1 MKDLQDI
8 RVDIDRID
16 RQIVDLY
23 EERMELTTQVADYKI
38 STGKQVLDAER
49 EISKLNSVAEMAH
62 SDFTSH
68 GARELFEHI
77 MAMSRKKQY
86 QLLTE
91 YGKYAPTG
99 FAEIKE
105 LDFSHAAAACIETSE
120 AAARQYFSGCGFISF
135 SSVDGASGSYENARS
150 GVRNRTVGETQVNV
164 MNQANHAD
172 VTGLNLSETCGL
184 LLCDSWREACE
195 TLKREEVNYLF
206 LPVQD
211 PESGYV
217 SANYNLVAKY
227 GFYILEEYRTSP
239 EPKDRYILIS
249 RDKLAL
255 SGADKISIC
264 FEAPDA
270 CGSLYHLM
278 SHLTY
283 NNLNMNRIE
292 SIVISRD
299 PLDYRFFMDLSGNLN
314 DSAIKNAVLG
324 MSGEARNFKILGN
337 YR

>member
-1 MKDLQDI
+1 MKDLQEI
-8 RVDIDRID
+8 RADIDRID

-38 STGKQVLDAER
+38 STGKQVFDAER

-86 QLLTE
+86 QLLTD

-99 FAEIKE
+99 FAEVKE
-105 LDFSHAAAACIETSE
+105 LDFSHAAAACILSSE
-120 AAARQYFSGCGFISF
+120 AAARRYFS
-135 SSVDGASGSYENARS
+135 DA
-150 GVRNRTVGETQVNV
+150 
-164 MNQANHAD
+164 
-172 VTGLNLSETCGL
+172 CGL

-217 SANYNLVAKY
+217 SANYNLVAEY
-227 GFYILEEYRTSP
+227 GFYILEEYHTSP

-249 RDKLAL
+249 RDRLTL

-264 FEAPDA
+264 FEAPDV

>member
-1 MKDLQDI
+1 MKELADI
-8 RVDIDRID
+8 RVEIDDIDSRI
-16 RQIVDLY
+16 VELY
-23 EERMELTTQVADYKI
+23 EKRMELTTQVAEYKI
-38 STGKQVLDAER
+38 STGKAVFDKER
-49 EISKLNSVAEMAH
+49 ELLKLANVAEQAH

-68 GARELFEHI
+68 GVRELFEHI
-77 MAMSRKKQY
+77 MSMSRKKQY

-99 FAEIKE
+99 FVEVKD
-105 LDFSHAAAACIETSE
+105 LDFSHAAAACMEASKE
-120 AAARQYFSGCGFISF
+120 AAGGFF
-135 SSVDGASGSYENARS
+135 PDE
-150 GVRNRTVGETQVNV
+150 
-164 MNQANHAD
+164 
-172 VTGLNLSETCGL
+172 CGL
-184 LLCDSWREACE
+184 VVCENWREACE
-195 TLKREEVNYLF
+195 LLQKEEVNFLF

-217 SANYNLVAKY
+217 SANYNLVAEY
-227 GFYILEEYRTSP
+227 GFYILEEYRTGDGVGERFLLVS
-239 EPKDRYILIS
+239 KD
-249 RDKLAL
+249 KVTL

-264 FEAPDA
+264 FEAPDE

-292 SIVISRD
+292 SIVISRE

-314 DSAIKNAVLG
+314 DSAIKNALRGLG
-324 MSGEARNFKILGN
+324 DEARNFKILGN